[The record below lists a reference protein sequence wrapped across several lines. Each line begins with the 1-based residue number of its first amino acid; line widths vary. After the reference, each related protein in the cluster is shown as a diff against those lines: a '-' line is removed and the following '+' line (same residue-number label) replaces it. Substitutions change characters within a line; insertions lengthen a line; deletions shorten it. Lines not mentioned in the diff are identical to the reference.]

1 MKEWSVAKLNKE
13 NAGRISEEYGLP
25 AIVAMLLDVRGLSDD
40 IESFVSDEAFIDDP
54 FEIKD
59 MDKAVERIKLA
70 IDNGEKICVYGDFDA
85 DGVSA
90 TALLYSYLETVGAD
104 VCYYI
109 PERESEGYG
118 MNKAA
123 VDIINN
129 MGVALIVTVDTGISA
144 VEEIAYANSLGI
156 DTVVTDH
163 HVVGKTLPDAAAV
176 VDLHRPDCNSRFKL
190 ISGVGVA
197 FKLVMA
203 IEGEYADVDM
213 LLDNYADLVCIGT
226 IGDIVELR
234 DENRVFVKR
243 GLMSINNGD
252 RAGIRAL
259 CEASGYK
266 DKPVNAGNISFT
278 LVPRIN
284 AVGRLGQSK
293 DSVSLLLTED
303 YEKALEIAHKLS
315 DDNAERQRIERQI
328 LEEINTI
335 TARNPAIVQDR
346 VIVIDGENWK
356 KGVVGI
362 VSSRVKE
369 YYGKPCIVI
378 SRDGEEASG
387 SGRSVEGFDLWEAVN
402 SCSDTLTHFG
412 GHTMACGLGLG
423 SFDIEAFRE
432 RINEYAAT
440 VSMPVPKLKIDCKLN
455 PLALSVDV
463 AKSLYILEPYGSGN
477 PSPVFMLSDL
487 QITSIQ
493 PVKNNTHLR
502 ITFMK
507 SGRYINAMKFKASTQ
522 TFAYKVGDKVDIAV
536 SLDVNEYRGEE
547 SLSIFIRDIRFSDT
561 DNLRYIKSQRLFD
574 SFCKGEVLSREELVS
589 IIPTR
594 TMFAVVF
601 RYLKGLK
608 NRDNLH
614 PEVILH
620 ELNDAVSMGQ
630 LRVIFEALNDLGVIA
645 IYEDMKRLSVK
656 MLDKGQKV
664 NIPDAAI
671 IKRLKE
677 VYSNE

>member
-387 SGRSVEGFDLWEAVN
+387 SGRSVEGFPLCDAIAACDELLTHYGGHPMAAGLSLESKNIELFRKRINKYAAGFQKMPY
-402 SCSDTLTHFG
+402 DTL
-412 GHTMACGLGLG
+412 
-423 SFDIEAFRE
+423 
-432 RINEYAAT
+432 N
-440 VSMPVPKLKIDCKLN
+440 IDCKLN
-455 PLALSVDV
+455 PAYLDLTAISE
-463 AKSLYILEPYGSGN
+463 LECMQPYGAGN
-477 PSPVFMLSDL
+477 PTPVFGFYNMTIDN
-487 QITSIQ
+487 II
-493 PVKNNTHLR
+493 PVGNNKHLR
-502 ITFMK
+502 VLLSRNGAGIA
-507 SGRYINAMKFKASTQ
+507 AMYFFVTPDE
-522 TFAYKVGDKVDIAV
+522 FPYCRGDVVDIAATLEINTYNGLSSVAVYIKDIKYSDVDSERILNANRAFETFISGRELPQSVLKRLLPERDDFAAVYRYLRNNGGYRYPIDTLPHRLGGKINFGRIRVILEAMKQLSLINYTEGMGISSITLNPTSGRV
-536 SLDVNEYRGEE
+536 SLEAAPV
-547 SLSIFIRDIRFSDT
+547 
-561 DNLRYIKSQRLFD
+561 IK
-574 SFCKGEVLSREELVS
+574 
-589 IIPTR
+589 
-594 TMFAVVF
+594 A
-601 RYLKGLK
+601 
-608 NRDNLH
+608 
-614 PEVILH
+614 
-620 ELNDAVSMGQ
+620 
-630 LRVIFEALNDLGVIA
+630 
-645 IYEDMKRLSVK
+645 
-656 MLDKGQKV
+656 
-664 NIPDAAI
+664 
-671 IKRLKE
+671 LKE
-677 VYSNE
+677 AIQ

>member
-328 LEEINTI
+328 LEEINRNTKKFKMPKAWFYISVKVIAPLLLIGFFVWNMFGLI
-335 TARNPAIVQDR
+335 TKLHGVYGSADGYSLTSNIVLGWVVSAV
-346 VIVIDGENWK
+346 VILFGIIFSIVESVKFKDG
-356 KGVVGI
+356 
-362 VSSRVKE
+362 R
-369 YYGKPCIVI
+369 Y
-378 SRDGEEASG
+378 D
-387 SGRSVEGFDLWEAVN
+387 
-402 SCSDTLTHFG
+402 
-412 GHTMACGLGLG
+412 
-423 SFDIEAFRE
+423 
-432 RINEYAAT
+432 
-440 VSMPVPKLKIDCKLN
+440 PVPWDECTD
-455 PLALSVDV
+455 ADD
-463 AKSLYILEPYGSGN
+463 LYDFEN
-477 PSPVFMLSDL
+477 E
-487 QITSIQ
+487 
-493 PVKNNTHLR
+493 
-502 ITFMK
+502 
-507 SGRYINAMKFKASTQ
+507 KAAET
-522 TFAYKVGDKVDIAV
+522 
-536 SLDVNEYRGEE
+536 
-547 SLSIFIRDIRFSDT
+547 
-561 DNLRYIKSQRLFD
+561 
-574 SFCKGEVLSREELVS
+574 
-589 IIPTR
+589 
-594 TMFAVVF
+594 
-601 RYLKGLK
+601 
-608 NRDNLH
+608 
-614 PEVILH
+614 
-620 ELNDAVSMGQ
+620 
-630 LRVIFEALNDLGVIA
+630 
-645 IYEDMKRLSVK
+645 
-656 MLDKGQKV
+656 
-664 NIPDAAI
+664 
-671 IKRLKE
+671 KE
-677 VYSNE
+677 

>member
-1 MKEWSVAKLNKE
+1 
-13 NAGRISEEYGLP
+13 
-25 AIVAMLLDVRGLSDD
+25 
-40 IESFVSDEAFIDDP
+40 
-54 FEIKD
+54 
-59 MDKAVERIKLA
+59 
-70 IDNGEKICVYGDFDA
+70 
-85 DGVSA
+85 
-90 TALLYSYLETVGAD
+90 
-104 VCYYI
+104 
-109 PERESEGYG
+109 
-118 MNKAA
+118 
-123 VDIINN
+123 
-129 MGVALIVTVDTGISA
+129 
-144 VEEIAYANSLGI
+144 
-156 DTVVTDH
+156 
-163 HVVGKTLPDAAAV
+163 
-176 VDLHRPDCNSRFKL
+176 
-190 ISGVGVA
+190 
-197 FKLVMA
+197 
-203 IEGEYADVDM
+203 
-213 LLDNYADLVCIGT
+213 
-226 IGDIVELR
+226 
-234 DENRVFVKR
+234 
-243 GLMSINNGD
+243 
-252 RAGIRAL
+252 
-259 CEASGYK
+259 
-266 DKPVNAGNISFT
+266 
-278 LVPRIN
+278 
-284 AVGRLGQSK
+284 
-293 DSVSLLLTED
+293 
-303 YEKALEIAHKLS
+303 
-315 DDNAERQRIERQI
+315 
-328 LEEINTI
+328 
-335 TARNPAIVQDR
+335 
-346 VIVIDGENWK
+346 
-356 KGVVGI
+356 
-362 VSSRVKE
+362 
-369 YYGKPCIVI
+369 
-378 SRDGEEASG
+378 
-387 SGRSVEGFDLWEAVN
+387 
-402 SCSDTLTHFG
+402 
-412 GHTMACGLGLG
+412 
-423 SFDIEAFRE
+423 
-432 RINEYAAT
+432 
-440 VSMPVPKLKIDCKLN
+440 
-455 PLALSVDV
+455 
-463 AKSLYILEPYGSGN
+463 
-477 PSPVFMLSDL
+477 MLSDL